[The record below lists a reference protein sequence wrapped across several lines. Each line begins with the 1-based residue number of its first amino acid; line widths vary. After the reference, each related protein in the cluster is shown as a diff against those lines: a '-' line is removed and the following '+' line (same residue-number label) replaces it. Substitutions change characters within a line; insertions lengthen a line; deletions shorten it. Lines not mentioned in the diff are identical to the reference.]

1 MQSIRINSNP
11 FKGLNPY
18 FTGGLTL
25 IGICYLPIF
34 FFQENSIVIGHDNV
48 DCDLSFKSILKTS
61 GHLFCV
67 NPNHEIDAIFQNF
80 KVNYIHSAF
89 NFSNLFYYFFST
101 FWAYI
106 LNGLF
111 ARIIGYTGAYCL
123 LKNYFSI
130 QENRKLLLL
139 SLMYALMP
147 FYSIYG
153 ISIMGLPFLY
163 LSFINL
169 SNKDNTL
176 LSLCFIIF
184 YSSYSHFFLVGP
196 FLILFFSAF
205 MLKKKHQNANYLL
218 GLIVLV
224 FSFILFNSLFIYEF
238 LLGEVSHRIEF
249 NEMKRSS
256 LFISSAFYEFID
268 LVLFGIVH
276 FSNFFIGPLLI
287 LVIIYPKR
295 WVVLPELMAII
306 SISFI
311 TVFYEHFSSKIM
323 FTPTR
328 LTLLFPLLILFSY
341 AKILREKTQFWV
353 YGKYIII
360 AQILINVNN
369 DIEIG
374 GNIKRLL
381 GFKSEAYVQNLNNR
395 IIKRFNEN
403 IKEKKWPYVQ
413 IASFGFFGSDMQ
425 IRERVLGYEDT
436 YYNEFFSSSSFDQI
450 KRYIGPQSKTLSLGF
465 HPSITHF
472 NQVNSLDSYQVFY
485 PLKYKHAFRDII
497 APELNKNIFL
507 KEYFDYWG
515 NRVYAFSNELFQSC
529 KFDCNR
535 SLEENHK
542 IKQLNIDLEAF
553 AKMGGTHI
561 ISAVEILNA
570 TYINLSLIK
579 KIDHPKSRYVFYL
592 YGLDQDQSVDK
603 KCKNTISIF

>member
-18 FTGGLTL
+18 FIGGLTL

-67 NPNHEIDAIFQNF
+67 NPNHEINAIFQNF

-111 ARIIGYTGAYCL
+111 ARIIGYTGAYYL
-123 LKNYFSI
+123 LKNYSSI
-130 QENRKLLLL
+130 QGNRKLLLL

-147 FYSIYG
+147 FYSAYG

-163 LSFINL
+163 LSFMYL
-169 SNKDNTL
+169 SQKDNIFFAIGYIL
-176 LSLCFIIF
+176 F
-184 YSSYSHFFLVGP
+184 YSAYAHFFLVGP
-196 FLILFFSAF
+196 FLILFFCTLMF
-205 MLKKKHQNANYLL
+205 QKKNQNWHYFFGVCLL
-218 GLIVLV
+218 GFGFL
-224 FSFILFNSLFIYEF
+224 LFNALFLYEF
-238 LLGEVSHRIEF
+238 LLGELSHRVEF
-249 NEMKRSS
+249 FK
-256 LFISSAFYEFID
+256 ISSDNKFSLASALYEFI
-268 LVLFGIVH
+268 VLFFTGIAH

-287 LVIIYPKR
+287 YIIFSKYS
-295 WVVLPELMAII
+295 WVKLPELFAII
-306 SISFI
+306 IISAW
-311 TVFYEHFSSKIM
+311 VVVYEHYLPSVGFNITR
-323 FTPTR
+323 FTV
-328 LTLLFPLLILFSY
+328 LFPLLILILY
-341 AKILREKTQFWV
+341 AKLVRDKSKFWDF
-353 YGKYIII
+353 GKYIVLL
-360 AQILINVNN
+360 QILININN

-381 GFKSEAYVQNLNNR
+381 GFKSETYIQGLNEFLIEPFNQNIR
-395 IIKRFNEN
+395 ED
-403 IKEKKWPYVQ
+403 KWPFAQ
-413 IASFGFFGSDMQ
+413 IASLGIFGADRQ
-425 IRERVLGYEDT
+425 IRERVLGYEDI
-436 YYNEFFSSSSFDQI
+436 YFNAFYSKESFNEI
-450 KRYIGPQSKTLSLGF
+450 KRYLGPQSKTLSVGF

-485 PLKYKHAFRDII
+485 PLKYKHMFREII
-497 APELNKNIFL
+497 APELNKSTLL
-507 KEYFDYWG
+507 KEYYDNWG

-535 SLEENHK
+535 SVEQNHK
-542 IKQLNIDLEAF
+542 IEEIGLDLGAF
-553 AKMGGTHI
+553 ANMGGSHI

-570 TYINLSLIK
+570 AHIGLNFID

-592 YGLDQDQSVDK
+592 YGLEQD
-603 KCKNTISIF
+603 